1 MKENRNEDKIKVKN
15 PVRVENGVV
24 KEIATIHIDYP
35 ESQYDGRQTKWYE
48 DKMKTEEGDESYVQ
62 K

>member
-1 MKENRNEDKIKVKN
+1 MKENRNEDKIKVEN
-15 PVRVENGVV
+15 PVRVKNGVV

-35 ESQYDGRQTKWYE
+35 ESQYDGRKTKWYE
-48 DKMKTEEGDESYVQ
+48 DKIKTEEGVKAYVQ

>member
-1 MKENRNEDKIKVKN
+1 MKKNEDKNKIKVKN

-35 ESQYDGRQTKWYE
+35 ESQYDGRKTKWYK
-48 DKMKTEEGDESYVQ
+48 DKMKTEKGDESHVQ

>member
-35 ESQYDGRQTKWYE
+35 ESQYDGRQTKW
-48 DKMKTEEGDESYVQ
+48 
-62 K
+62 

>member
-1 MKENRNEDKIKVKN
+1 MKKNEDKNKIKVKN
-15 PVRVENGVV
+15 PVRVENGVI

-48 DKMKTEEGDESYVQ
+48 DKMKTKKGDESYVQ

>member
-1 MKENRNEDKIKVKN
+1 MKKNEDKNKIKVKN

-35 ESQYDGRQTKWYE
+35 ESQYDGRKTWYE